1 MGVGAQIFKSGCEAL
16 QVCSAVGYTLEQVG
30 RKSCEAIIAKWIG
43 AKLLQASTSG
53 ARWTAERANGVAD
66 LVGGHLVSWATK
78 KNKKGNS
85 ARHST
90 PPFTGISRGKLA
102 CVGWW
107 TSLRSG
113 KDRLCPPSDI

>member
-53 ARWTAERANGVAD
+53 AHWTTERADGVAD
-66 LVGGHLVSWATK
+66 LVGGHLVSWATE
-78 KNKKGNS
+78 KNKK
-85 ARHST
+85 R
-90 PPFTGISRGKLA
+90 
-102 CVGWW
+102 
-107 TSLRSG
+107 
-113 KDRLCPPSDI
+113 